1 MHLSCVNGTFIRICV
16 KYMYIYR
23 MKDVWFNDTNLPQS
37 PDIII
42 FSNNKNKY
50 PIHYNTCT
58 QGTHRS
64 HLGFISKCH
73 IIRLGVKTPIIGRL

>member
-1 MHLSCVNGTFIRICV
+1 
-16 KYMYIYR
+16 
-23 MKDVWFNDTNLPQS
+23 MKDVWFNDTNLPQA

-73 IIRLGVKTPIIGRL
+73 IRRNFCFGKII